1 MKKGVVKDRI
11 YSFDLKKKLIGKTE
25 GRTGLEGKKERLS
38 SGRSKFEM
46 PIGLRSS
53 KVKWALRYASG
64 AL

>member
-46 PIGLRSS
+46 PIGR
-53 KVKWALRYASG
+53 
-64 AL
+64 